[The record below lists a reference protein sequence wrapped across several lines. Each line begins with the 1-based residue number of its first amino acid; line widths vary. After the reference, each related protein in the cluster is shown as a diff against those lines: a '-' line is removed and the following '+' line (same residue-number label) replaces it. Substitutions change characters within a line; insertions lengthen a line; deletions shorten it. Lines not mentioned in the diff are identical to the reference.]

1 MAVAWSRFLL
11 VSPQEH
17 RQNKMLLSKATVL
30 LGIAAPSA
38 FALPADL
45 TTQSTLS
52 TRYIDNHSSDEQTTV
67 STSWRTRKAS
77 ATTTSV
83 GDDDG
88 WTPVSK
94 PTPTDIQQT
103 TTVNGTSAQAT
114 YVQPNDAIVSWRL
127 AVGAS
132 KDWGRFPTHPD
143 DETEVS
149 SFSRSI

>member
-1 MAVAWSRFLL
+1 
-11 VSPQEH
+11 
-17 RQNKMLLSKATVL
+17 MLLSKAIVL

-38 FALPADL
+38 FALPAESI
-45 TTQSTLS
+45 TQSTLS
-52 TRYIDNHSSDEQTTV
+52 TRYIDNHSPDEQTTV

-88 WTPVSK
+88 WTPVSE

-103 TTVNGTSAQAT
+103 TTINGTSAQAT
-114 YVQPNDAIVSWRL
+114 YIRPNDAIVAWRM

-149 SFSRSI
+149 LFPRYI